1 MALIEFR
8 PNFLDTVFTGFNI
21 LYEGQGTNLKIPNFS
36 IFIGGSNKTGMSNGL
51 KK

>member
-8 PNFLDTVFTGFNI
+8 PIFLDTVFTGFNI

-36 IFIGGSNKTGMSNGL
+36 IFWGGPIKIIVL
-51 KK
+51 